1 MSDPLRTDQSH
12 QGEGDPGVARDAK
25 IEDLLLNGLDHY
37 FGERYEHAIN
47 IWTRVLFLDRGHA
60 RARAYIERARSAL
73 AEQLRESEELLH
85 GGVAAFDRGEI
96 DRARGL
102 LNSAL
107 ERGGPNEIAL
117 ALLARLNRLES
128 AGYFRTATSPD
139 TGTAVP
145 ESRQLFEQ
153 PTRKGFNRIWIAV
166 ATPVLIAVLGTLWV
180 ARPTIVATL
189 GLALQKAAG
198 PRATVKPPEEPLP
211 VPLGSEV
218 VLSRARALELG
229 GHLSDA
235 LRLLDDVRPT
245 DPLRPEVDRLK
256 TEIQGRLLATVRIDP
271 RPPQPTRVVPT
282 TPVPSPQNE

>member
-1 MSDPLRTDQSH
+1 MSDPLRTDPSR
-12 QGEGDPGVARDAK
+12 QGEIELGVERDAK

-37 FGERYEHAIN
+37 FGGRYEHAIN

-73 AEQLRESEELLH
+73 SEQLRESEELLH
-85 GGVAAFDRGEI
+85 GGVAAFDCGEI

-128 AGYFRTATSPD
+128 AGHIKAPVRPTTEA
-139 TGTAVP
+139 AVR
-145 ESRQLFEQ
+145 ETRQLFEE
-153 PTRKGFNRIWIAV
+153 PPRSGMRRLWIAV
-166 ATPVLIAVLGTLWV
+166 ATPVLVAILGTMWA

-189 GLALQKAAG
+189 GLAIQNAAG
-198 PRATVKPPEEPLP
+198 PRAAIKTPEESLP

-218 VLSRARALELG
+218 VLARARALELG

-235 LRLLDDVRPT
+235 LRLLDEVRPT
-245 DPLRPEVDRLK
+245 DPLRSEVDRLK

-271 RPPQPTRVVPT
+271 RPPQPTRVDPT
-282 TPVPSPQNE
+282 TPVPPPQNE

>member
-1 MSDPLRTDQSH
+1 MSDPLRTDLSH
-12 QGEGDPGVARDAK
+12 QDPGDSGVERDAK

-37 FGERYEHAIN
+37 FGGRYEHAIN
-47 IWTRVLFLDRGHA
+47 VWTRVLFLDRVHA

-96 DRARGL
+96 DRVRGL

-107 ERGGPNEIAL
+107 ERGGPNEVAL

-128 AGYFRTATSPD
+128 AGPPKPQVQP
-139 TGTAVP
+139 AVAP
-145 ESRQLFEQ
+145 AGRVSRQVLE
-153 PTRKGFNRIWIAV
+153 PLPRSGLRRIWFVV
-166 ATPVLIAVLGTLWV
+166 AAPVLVAIAGTIWV
-180 ARPTIVATL
+180 ARPAIVSML
-189 GLALQKAAG
+189 GLALQRAAG
-198 PRATVKPPEEPLP
+198 PRASVKPVEDSLP

-218 VLSRARALELG
+218 VLARARTLELG

-235 LRLLDDVRPT
+235 LRMLDDVRPN

-256 TEIQGRLLATVRIDP
+256 TEIQSRLLSTVRIDP
-271 RPPQPTRVVPT
+271 RPPQPTRVDPT
-282 TPVPSPQNE
+282 AQAPPP